1 MSLKFDEIKIDKKE
15 FHKYKEPINL
25 NSIDT
30 NKIVISNK
38 FKHIDD
44 GFKYYIGNQEDNIA
58 RLLCI
63 ILPWMSGYIKY
74 FENGGKNM
82 YFNIKD
88 DSVLFKYDK
97 ISNKIKKTLIKH
109 KISQYACLWWK
120 AYKS

>member
-1 MSLKFDEIKIDKKE
+1 MSLKFDEIEIDKKE

-44 GFKYYIGNQEDNIA
+44 GFKYYIGYQEDNIA

-63 ILPWMSGYIKY
+63 ILP
-74 FENGGKNM
+74 
-82 YFNIKD
+82 
-88 DSVLFKYDK
+88 
-97 ISNKIKKTLIKH
+97 
-109 KISQYACLWWK
+109 
-120 AYKS
+120 